1 MPYAWRGVGFWA
13 AETGG
18 KESSSEGVGQMA
30 TPTALKDLYFLITQL
45 LQTKLI
51 KPVFLIYAT
60 VAEVKYTYIT
70 LLMAFKRSEYPSCRF
85 LFKAAWFV
93 EPLLRIQINLAH

>member
-1 MPYAWRGVGFWA
+1 MSGEMSASGRQE
-13 AETGG
+13 AEG
-18 KESSSEGVGQMA
+18 KETSSKGMGQMA

-45 LQTKLI
+45 LQTRLI

-70 LLMAFKRSEYPSCRF
+70 LLMAFKRSEYLSCRF
-85 LFKAAWFV
+85 QFKAAWFL
-93 EPLLRIQINLAH
+93 EPPLRIQINHAH